1 MESFQAKKA
10 ITTNSNIVENRDQGS
25 PYKRSPDGGVGGGVG
40 EDLMAAHH
48 KKAESMKFKS
58 FERYQSL
65 TGEDQRGL
73 RENSNGIRVINY
85 DRANCSDN
93 SRASERQRSGSGSR
107 ERNNECL
114 GTSDTSEDCDKNNR
128 GRSPSDDNK
137 SYLED
142 GIRAYI
148 KEEKKF
154 LKRHNSKKGL
164 WENSLTA
171 RANPT
176 EPLAQNLAK

>member
-1 MESFQAKKA
+1 MCNQ
-10 ITTNSNIVENRDQGS
+10 N
-25 PYKRSPDGGVGGGVG
+25 
-40 EDLMAAHH
+40 EDLRAAHH
-48 KKAESMKFKS
+48 YKAESMKFKS

-65 TGEDQRGL
+65 TAEDQRGL
-73 RENSNGIRVINY
+73 PENRNGVRVINY
-85 DRANCSDN
+85 DRANCIDN
-93 SRASERQRSGSGSR
+93 SRASERQRSGSGSQ
-107 ERNNECL
+107 ERNNECH
-114 GTSDTSEDCDKNNR
+114 GTSDTSEDFHQDIR

-164 WENSLTA
+164 WENSPST
-171 RANPT
+171 RTNPT
-176 EPLAQNLAK
+176 EPLARNLAK